1 MGPERCFFG
10 TDITRLLGHGLT
22 WTDTVE
28 QFTEHFDFT
37 EQELEWIMG
46 RGIAEC
52 LDWPILSETDRPV
65 LAQAQGQS

>member
-1 MGPERCFFG
+1 

-37 EQELEWIMG
+37 EQELDWIMG

-52 LDWPILSETDRPV
+52 LDWPISEAASQGS
-65 LAQAQGQS
+65 LQASGK